1 MKTILTTLSILVAI
15 TLLTACSPAKTLTED
30 EQAKQYGM
38 TLQQYKEQKQAAAR
52 MNMNMNEHTSM
63 DGE

>member
-1 MKTILTTLSILVAI
+1 MKTFLTTLTILSAI
-15 TLLTACSPAKTLTED
+15 TLLTACGETKPLTEE

-52 MNMNMNEHTSM
+52 MNMNMDEHVSM
-63 DGE
+63 DEK